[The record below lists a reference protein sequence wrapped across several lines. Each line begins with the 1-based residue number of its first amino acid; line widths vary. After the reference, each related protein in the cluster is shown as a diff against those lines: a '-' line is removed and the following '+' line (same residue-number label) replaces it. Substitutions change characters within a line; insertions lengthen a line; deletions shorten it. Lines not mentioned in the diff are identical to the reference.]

1 MRNRLSGYSA
11 HGAQRPDLGSGHRF
25 KKSVAGMCGAL
36 LCISRRRAALAAEML
51 ASARSAC
58 KQHLAGMRN
67 RLSGYLAHG
76 AQRPDL
82 GSGHRFKKFV
92 AGMCGALL

>member
-1 MRNRLSGYSA
+1 
-11 HGAQRPDLGSGHRF
+11 
-25 KKSVAGMCGAL
+25 MCGAL

-67 RLSGYLAHG
+67 RLAEYSVHG

-82 GSGHRFKKFV
+82 SSEPPSKESV
-92 AGMCGALL
+92 AGMWCPAL